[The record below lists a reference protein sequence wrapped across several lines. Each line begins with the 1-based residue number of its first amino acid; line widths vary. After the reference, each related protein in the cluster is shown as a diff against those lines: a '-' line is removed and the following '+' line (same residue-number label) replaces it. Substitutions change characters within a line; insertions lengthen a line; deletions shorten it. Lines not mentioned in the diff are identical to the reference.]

1 MDTVGTFEEDYYPRD
16 PGLNITMLTQWLFES
31 HQPALAAKLLL
42 PLVDKCDDDQQF
54 LDNTAEEAAALYAH
68 HMLNVLAGK
77 RDYAAALD
85 DAHTFQNFYPHTRF
99 SDLADELAL
108 ELPARDQDFI
118 TLTLPNLADHRF
130 AGQFY
135 DPTAGDS
142 FAKSIIWD

>member
-1 MDTVGTFEEDYYPRD
+1 
-16 PGLNITMLTQWLFES
+16 
-31 HQPALAAKLLL
+31 
-42 PLVDKCDDDQQF
+42 
-54 LDNTAEEAAALYAH
+54 
-68 HMLNVLAGK
+68 MLNVLAGK

-85 DAHTFQNFYPHTRF
+85 DAHTLQNFYPHTRF